1 MIVLYFLFVCF
12 IVVIMTYKVLVLAG
26 DGIGDEIMS
35 STIDVLKALEKK
47 IGKQFFEFEYDLIGG
62 CAYEKYGE
70 PLAEK
75 TLEKAKEVDAVLLGA
90 VGGYQWDNLP
100 MEKRPEKG
108 LLKIR
113 KGMGLYANLRPVK
126 IFDDLVEKSPLK
138 KEIVAGTDIV
148 IVRELIGGLYFGEP
162 RGIIEKNGEP
172 YGFNTMCYA
181 KSEIER
187 IGKIAF
193 EIAQKRRKKVMSVDK
208 ANVLEA
214 MRLWRNTM
222 TEMAKNYTDI
232 ELSHNYI
239 DAMSMDLVRRP
250 KDFDVIVCE
259 NTFGDIL
266 SDLASSCSGS
276 IGLLP
281 SASLGDIN
289 QKTGR
294 RFALYEPIH
303 GSAPDIAGQNKANP
317 IGTILS
323 AVMMLRY
330 SFDMQKEANMI
341 ENAVEKMLKKY
352 RTIDIWQEGFEK
364 IGTSEVAGCIEKEM
378 VEL

>member
-1 MIVLYFLFVCF
+1 MA
-12 IVVIMTYKVLVLAG
+12 YKILVLPG

-35 STIDVLKALEKK
+35 ATIDVIKILEKK
-47 IGKQFFEFEYDLIGG
+47 IGKQLFDFEYDLIGG
-62 CAYEKYGE
+62 CAYEKYGT
-70 PLAEK
+70 PLADE
-75 TLEKAKEVDAVLLGA
+75 TLEKALNSDAVLLGA

-108 LLKIR
+108 LLRIR
-113 KGMGLYANLRPVK
+113 KEMGLYANIRPVK
-126 IFDDLVEKSPLK
+126 IFNDLIEKSPLK
-138 KEIVAGTDIV
+138 KEIVEGTDIV

-162 RGIIEKNGEP
+162 RGIVEKDGEE
-172 YGFNTMCYA
+172 YGFNTMAYK

-187 IGKIAF
+187 VVKIAF
-193 EIAQKRRKKVMSVDK
+193 EIAQKRRKKVISVDK

-214 MRLWRNTM
+214 MRLWRNTI

-232 ELSHNYI
+232 ELSHNYV
-239 DAMSMDLVRRP
+239 DAMSMDLVRKP
-250 KDFDVIVCE
+250 KDFDVVVCE

-266 SDLASSCSGS
+266 SDLASSIVGS

-289 QKTGR
+289 KKTGR

-303 GSAPDIAGQNKANP
+303 GSAPKRAGQNVANP

-330 SFDMQKEANMI
+330 SFDMQKEADMI
-341 ENAVEKMLKKY
+341 ENAIEKMLKKY
-352 RTIDIWQEGFEK
+352 RTYDIWKEGFEK
-364 IGTSEVAGCIEKEM
+364 IGTSDVAKKI
-378 VEL
+378 VELI

>member
-1 MIVLYFLFVCF
+1 
-12 IVVIMTYKVLVLAG
+12 
-26 DGIGDEIMS
+26 
-35 STIDVLKALEKK
+35 
-47 IGKQFFEFEYDLIGG
+47 
-62 CAYEKYGE
+62 
-70 PLAEK
+70 
-75 TLEKAKEVDAVLLGA
+75 
-90 VGGYQWDNLP
+90 
-100 MEKRPEKG
+100 
-108 LLKIR
+108 
-113 KGMGLYANLRPVK
+113 
-126 IFDDLVEKSPLK
+126 
-138 KEIVAGTDIV
+138 
-148 IVRELIGGLYFGEP
+148 
-162 RGIIEKNGEP
+162 
-172 YGFNTMCYA
+172 
-181 KSEIER
+181 
-187 IGKIAF
+187 
-193 EIAQKRRKKVMSVDK
+193 
-208 ANVLEA
+208 
-214 MRLWRNTM
+214 M

-289 QKTGR
+289 QKTGK

>member
-1 MIVLYFLFVCF
+1 MS
-12 IVVIMTYKVLVLAG
+12 YKVLVLAG
-26 DGIGDEIMS
+26 DGIGEEIMS
-35 STIDVLKALEKK
+35 STVDVLKALEKK
-47 IGKQFFEFEYDLIGG
+47 IGKQFFDFEYDLIGG

-138 KEIVAGTDIV
+138 KEIVSGVDII

-162 RGIIEKNGEP
+162 RGITKKNGEP

-193 EIAQKRRKKVMSVDK
+193 EIAQKRRKKVISVDK
-208 ANVLEA
+208 SNVLEA
-214 MRLWRNTM
+214 MRLWRDTM
-222 TEMAKNYTDI
+222 TEMAKDYPDI

-239 DAMSMDLVRRP
+239 DAMAMDLVRRP

-281 SASLGDIN
+281 SASIGDMN
-289 QKTGR
+289 PKTGK
-294 RFALYEPIH
+294 RFSLYEPIH

-330 SFDMQKEANMI
+330 SFDMQKEADMI
-341 ENAVEKMLKKY
+341 EKAVEKFLQKY
-352 RTIDIWQEGFEK
+352 CTADIWQERYELVHTSDVATK
-364 IGTSEVAGCIEKEM
+364 IASYM
-378 VEL
+378 

>member
-1 MIVLYFLFVCF
+1 
-12 IVVIMTYKVLVLAG
+12 MTYKILVLPG
-26 DGIGDEIMS
+26 DGIGQEITS
-35 STIDVLKALEKK
+35 SAVNVLKILEKK
-47 IGKQFFEFEYDLIGG
+47 KNKKLFDFEYDFIGG
-62 CAYEKYGE
+62 SAYDKYGT
-70 PLAEK
+70 PLSNE
-75 TLEKAKEVDAVLLGA
+75 TLKKAKEVDAVLLGA
-90 VGGYQWDNLP
+90 VGGPKWDDLP

-113 KGMGLYANLRPVK
+113 KEMGLYANLRPIK
-126 IFDDLVEKSPLK
+126 IFNNLVDKSPLK
-138 KEIVAGTDIV
+138 KEIVEGTDIM

-162 RGIIEKNGEP
+162 RGIVEKDGED
-172 YGFNTMCYA
+172 YGFNTMSYK

-193 EIAQKRRKKVMSVDK
+193 EIAEKRRKKVISVDK
-208 ANVLEA
+208 SNVLEV

-222 TEMAKNYTDI
+222 IEISNNYKDV

-239 DAMSMDLVRRP
+239 DAMSMDLVRKP
-250 KDFDVIVCE
+250 KEFDVVVCE

-266 SDLASSCSGS
+266 SDLASSISGS

-289 QKTGR
+289 KLTGK

-303 GSAPDIAGQNKANP
+303 GSAPKRAGQNIANP

-323 AVMMLRY
+323 TTMMLRY
-330 SFDMQKEANMI
+330 SFDMQDEANMI
-341 ENAVEKMLKKY
+341 EKAIEKMLNKY
-352 RTIDIWQEGFEK
+352 RTYDIWKEGFIK
-364 IGTSEVAGCIEKEM
+364 IGTSEVEEKIEEF
-378 VEL
+378 L

>member
-1 MIVLYFLFVCF
+1 
-12 IVVIMTYKVLVLAG
+12 MTYKVLVLAG

-47 IGKQFFEFEYDLIGG
+47 VGKQLFEFEYDLIGG

-90 VGGYQWDNLP
+90 VGGYQWDNLT

-214 MRLWRNTM
+214 MRLWRNTI

-289 QKTGR
+289 QKTGK

>member
-1 MIVLYFLFVCF
+1 
-12 IVVIMTYKVLVLAG
+12 MTYKVLVLAG

-47 IGKQFFEFEYDLIGG
+47 AGKQLFEFEYDLIGG

-70 PLAEK
+70 PLAKK

-113 KGMGLYANLRPVK
+113 KGMGLYANLRPIK

-289 QKTGR
+289 KKTGR

-330 SFDMQKEANMI
+330 SFDMQKEADMI
-341 ENAVEKMLKKY
+341 ENAIAKMLKKY

>member
-1 MIVLYFLFVCF
+1 
-12 IVVIMTYKVLVLAG
+12 MTYKVLVLAG
-26 DGIGDEIMS
+26 DGIGEEIMS
-35 STIDVLKALEKK
+35 STIGVLKTLEKK
-47 IGKQFFEFEYDLIGG
+47 VGKQLFEFEYDLIGG

-75 TLEKAKEVDAVLLGA
+75 TLKKAKEVDAVLLGA
-90 VGGYQWDNLP
+90 VGGYKWDNLP
-100 MEKRPEKG
+100 IEKRPEKG

-113 KGMGLYANLRPVK
+113 KEMGLYANIRPVK

-162 RGIIEKNGEP
+162 RGITEKNGEP

-239 DAMSMDLVRRP
+239 DAMSMDLVRKP

-266 SDLASSCSGS
+266 SDLASSIIGS

-289 QKTGR
+289 PKTGK

-303 GSAPDIAGQNKANP
+303 GSAPKRAGQNIANP

-323 AVMMLRY
+323 ATMMLKY
-330 SFDMQKEANMI
+330 SFDMQKEADMI
-341 ENAVEKMLKKY
+341 ENAVAKMLKKY
-352 RTIDIWQEGFEK
+352 RTYDIWEEGFSK
-364 IGTSEVAGCIEKEM
+364 IGTSEVAKKIEENM
-378 VEL
+378 G

>member
-1 MIVLYFLFVCF
+1 
-12 IVVIMTYKVLVLAG
+12 MTYKVLVLAG

-47 IGKQFFEFEYDLIGG
+47 VGKQLFEFEYDLIGG

-90 VGGYQWDNLP
+90 VGGYQWDNLT

-214 MRLWRNTM
+214 MRLWRNTI

-330 SFDMQKEANMI
+330 SFDMQKEADMI

-352 RTIDIWQEGFEK
+352 RTIDIWQEGFEQ

>member
-1 MIVLYFLFVCF
+1 MS
-12 IVVIMTYKVLVLAG
+12 YKVLVLAG

-35 STIDVLKALEKK
+35 SAIDVLKALEKK
-47 IGKQFFEFEYDLIGG
+47 VGKQLFEFEYDLIGG

-70 PLAEK
+70 PLAKK

-138 KEIVAGTDIV
+138 REIVAGTDII

-162 RGIIEKNGEP
+162 RGITEKNGEP

-193 EIAQKRRKKVMSVDK
+193 EIAQKRRKKVISVDK
-208 ANVLEA
+208 SNVLEA
-214 MRLWRNTM
+214 MRLWRDVM
-222 TEMAKNYTDI
+222 TEMAKNYPDI

-281 SASLGDIN
+281 SASIGDMN
-289 QKTGR
+289 PKTGK
-294 RFALYEPIH
+294 RFSLYEPIH

-330 SFDMQKEANMI
+330 SFDMQKEADII
-341 ENAVEKMLKKY
+341 EKAVEKFLQKY
-352 RTIDIWQEGFEK
+352 RTADIWQEGYELVHTSDVATK
-364 IGTSEVAGCIEKEM
+364 IASYM
-378 VEL
+378 

>member
-1 MIVLYFLFVCF
+1 
-12 IVVIMTYKVLVLAG
+12 MTYKVLVLAG
-26 DGIGDEIMS
+26 DGIGEEIMS

-47 IGKQFFEFEYDLIGG
+47 VGKQLFEFEYDLIGG

-75 TLEKAKEVDAVLLGA
+75 TLEKAKEVNAVLLGA

-113 KGMGLYANLRPVK
+113 KEMGLYANLRPVK
-126 IFDDLVEKSPLK
+126 IFDDLIEKSPLK

-162 RGIIEKNGEP
+162 RGITEKNGEP

-193 EIAQKRRKKVMSVDK
+193 EIAQKRRKEVMSVDK

-222 TEMAKNYTDI
+222 TEMAKDYPDV

-239 DAMSMDLVRRP
+239 DAMAIDIVRRP

-330 SFDMQKEANMI
+330 SFDMQKEADMI

-364 IGTSEVAGCIEKEM
+364 IGTSEVASKISEAF
-378 VEL
+378 

>member
-1 MIVLYFLFVCF
+1 MS
-12 IVVIMTYKVLVLAG
+12 YKILVLPG

-47 IGKQFFEFEYDLIGG
+47 LDKQLFNFEYDLIGG
-62 CAYEKYGE
+62 CAYDKYGE
-70 PLAEK
+70 PLTDE
-75 TLEKAKEVDAVLLGA
+75 TLKKALEADAVLLGA
-90 VGGYQWDNLP
+90 VGGPKWDNLP

-113 KGMGLYANLRPVK
+113 KEMGLYANLRPVK
-126 IFDDLVEKSPLK
+126 IFNDLIEKSPLK
-138 KEIVAGTDIV
+138 KEVVEGTDIM

-162 RGIIEKNGEP
+162 RGIAKKDGED
-172 YGFNTMCYA
+172 YGYNTMCYK

-187 IGKIAF
+187 VGKVAF
-193 EIAQKRRKKVMSVDK
+193 EIAQKRRKKVTSVDK
-208 ANVLEA
+208 SNVLEA
-214 MRLWRNTM
+214 MRLWRNTI
-222 TEMAKNYTDI
+222 I
-232 ELSHNYI
+232 ELSEKYKDVELTHNYV
-239 DAMSMDLVRRP
+239 DAMSMDLVRKP
-250 KDFDVIVCE
+250 KEFDVIVCE

-266 SDLASSCSGS
+266 SDLASSCAGS

-289 QKTGR
+289 QKTGK

-303 GSAPDIAGQNKANP
+303 GSAPDIAGQNIANP

-330 SFDMQKEANMI
+330 SFDMQKEADII
-341 ENAVEKMLKKY
+341 EHAIEKFLTKY
-352 RTIDIWQEGFEK
+352 RTVDLWQQGFEK
-364 IGTSEVAGCIEKEM
+364 IGTNEVARKIADYM
-378 VEL
+378 

>member
-1 MIVLYFLFVCF
+1 MI
-12 IVVIMTYKVLVLAG
+12 YKVLVLAG
-26 DGIGDEIMS
+26 DGIGEEIMA
-35 STIDVLKALEKK
+35 STIDVLKLLEKK
-47 IGKQFFEFEYDLIGG
+47 LEKQLFEFEYDLIGG
-62 CAYEKYGE
+62 CAYEKYGT
-70 PLAEK
+70 PLDDR
-75 TLEKAKEVDAVLLGA
+75 TLQKAKEADAVLLGA
-90 VGGYQWDNLP
+90 VGGYKWDNLP

-113 KGMGLYANLRPVK
+113 KEMGLYANIRPVK

-162 RGIIEKNGEP
+162 RGIIEKDGEE
-172 YGFNTMCYA
+172 YGFNTMSYK

-187 IGKIAF
+187 IGKVAF

-266 SDLASSCSGS
+266 SDLASSIIGS

-289 QKTGR
+289 PKTGK

-303 GSAPDIAGQNKANP
+303 GSAPKRAGQNIANP

-323 AVMMLRY
+323 ATMMLKY
-330 SFDMQKEANMI
+330 SFDMQKEADMI
-341 ENAVEKMLKKY
+341 ENAIEKMLKKY
-352 RTIDIWQEGFEK
+352 RTYDIWKEGFSK
-364 IGTSEVAGCIEKEM
+364 IGTSEVAKRIEENIS
-378 VEL
+378 